1 MVYNP
6 IMPGFYTRKGDS
18 GYTGVLG
25 EGRLPKNHPRLEA
38 IGSIDEATAAIGV
51 ARSQVVTPGLDNI
64 VIVIQRDL
72 YHLMGEIAATPEN
85 VRKFRVI
92 DADRVS
98 WLEEQIEILG
108 AEIEMP
114 KDFIVPGDSRS
125 GAAFAMARTLVRRAE
140 RKVSELFH
148 ENQIDNLELLRY
160 LNRLSSL
167 CFILELAENQN
178 AGIAFPT
185 LASSQDQ
192 G

>member
-18 GYTGVLG
+18 GFTGVLG
-25 EGRLPKNHPRLEA
+25 EGRLPKHHPRLDA
-38 IGSIDEATAAIGV
+38 IGSADEATAAIGV
-51 ARSQVVTPGLDNI
+51 ARSQAVAPGLNNI
-64 VIVIQRDL
+64 LVVIQRDL

-85 VRKFRVI
+85 VQKFRVI
-92 DADRVS
+92 DADRVR
-98 WLEEQIEILG
+98 WLEEQIDYLG
-108 AEIEMP
+108 AMIEMP

-140 RKVSELFH
+140 RKVSQLFH
-148 ENQIDNLELLRY
+148 DNLIDNPELLRY

-167 CFILELAENQN
+167 CFILELYENQN

-185 LASSQDQ
+185 LASSQEQ

>member
-85 VRKFRVI
+85 VRKFRVL

-98 WLEEQIEILG
+98 WLEDQIEILG

-125 GAAFAMARTLVRRAE
+125 GAAFALARTLVRRAE

>member
-6 IMPGFYTRKGDS
+6 FMPVFYTRKGDS

-64 VIVIQRDL
+64 LVVIQRDL
-72 YHLMGEIAATPEN
+72 YRLMGEIAATPEN
-85 VRKFRVI
+85 VQKFRAI
-92 DADRVS
+92 DADRVR
-98 WLEEQIEILG
+98 WLEDQIEFFG

-125 GAAFAMARTLVRRAE
+125 GAAFSMARTLVRRAE
-140 RKVSELFH
+140 RKVSRLFH
-148 ENQIDNLELLRY
+148 ESQIDNLELLRY

-167 CFILELAENQN
+167 CFILELSENQN

-185 LASSQDQ
+185 LASNQDQ

>member
-125 GAAFAMARTLVRRAE
+125 GAAFALARTLVRRAE

>member
-6 IMPGFYTRKGDS
+6 IMPDFYTRKGDS

-25 EGRLPKNHPRLEA
+25 EGRLPKHHPRLDA
-38 IGSIDEATAAIGV
+38 IGSVDEATAGLGV
-51 ARSQVVTPGLDNI
+51 ARSQSVAPGLNNI
-64 VIVIQRDL
+64 LVVIQRDL

-85 VRKFRVI
+85 VQKFRVI
-92 DADRVS
+92 DANRVR
-98 WLEEQIEILG
+98 WLEEQIDFLG
-108 AEIEMP
+108 AKIEMP

-140 RKVSELFH
+140 RKVSHLYH
-148 ENQIDNLELLRY
+148 DNQIDNLELLRY

>member
-98 WLEEQIEILG
+98 WLEDQIEILG